1 MNMRKRAK
9 PIEFVIAGGFV
20 ASVAGCAATA
30 MLLSDLPGR
39 VAAMALVVGVYAMSV
54 RSVVGALATAMMAWL
69 FATGFLVNTE
79 GTLTFSRADLLRL
92 GLFLGAGLAGCLLS
106 VRPARAGH
114 PMRHRPAPV
123 LSRHLHALK
132 VARR

>member
-1 MNMRKRAK
+1 MRNRAK

-30 MLLSDLPGR
+30 MLFSDLPGR

-54 RSVVGALATAMMAWL
+54 RDVVGAPVTAVMAWM
-69 FATGFLVNTE
+69 FTTGFLVNSE
-79 GTLTFSRADLLRL
+79 GTVTLSRADLLRL
-92 GLFLGAGLAGCLLS
+92 GLFLAAGLVGCLLS
-106 VRPARAGH
+106 IRPARARH

-123 LSRHLHALK
+123 LSRHLHARMGI
-132 VARR
+132 RR